1 MSKQS
6 SVISGG
12 SGENIFEIKE
22 IKYETGN
29 IGQCGFLYSLSR
41 SSEPISDN
49 YKYCVRI
56 NSSEF
61 ISIVKQKVGHFFFEK
76 ELKTG
81 NSIKITVP
89 NFNLYTGPVQ
99 YKKDYLITANSRA
112 IIINIPTSETSKPY
126 FIKDDFYE
134 EQKEFRFVT
143 EFDFWEKSKRRM
155 VHSDKYCLVS
165 RLRNLGNIAVL
176 LHSSS
181 T

>member
-1 MSKQS
+1 MYLYKWFTSLDHANLFIKDGEMLFRSGKFFRNFEDQKIGDKKELSIPLSKQS

-29 IGQCGFLYSLSR
+29 IGQRGFLYSLSR

-49 YKYCVRI
+49 YKYCVRV

-89 NFNLYTGPVQ
+89 NFNFYTPSSIQ
-99 YKKDYLITANSRA
+99 KRLSDYSKFSR
-112 IIINIPTSETSKPY
+112 Y
-126 FIKDDFYE
+126 Y
-134 EQKEFRFVT
+134 
-143 EFDFWEKSKRRM
+143 
-155 VHSDKYCLVS
+155 Y
-165 RLRNLGNIAVL
+165 
-176 LHSSS
+176 
-181 T
+181 